1 MAEPKPPEVIAELLR
16 QSPPLPDAPRVV
28 QVFLQRARLAM
39 LADVRE
45 NFKNSAGP
53 DGTPWKPLKF
63 PRPQGGNKLLW
74 NKGLLRASITG
85 GNSDYREEVGI
96 NYVSIGTV
104 RPGANL
110 MNSGG
115 TIVPTK
121 AKALA
126 IPLTKA
132 AADARSPRNFPR
144 PLVMLWRTGA
154 QSGVL
159 AEIKK
164 PATKA
169 GTQEQNLRKKIGT
182 YVPKQ
187 RAILAKIKSLTA
199 RAKNAKTGASKATLK
214 GRIQLEY
221 LKLKKLSQSTADNVR
236 KKETLAGKR
245 KAVLTL
251 QYALVKKVVIPA
263 RPFVG
268 FGPRLNGKLDSLAV
282 KTVQELFRGTPNGR

>member
-16 QSPPLPDAPRVV
+16 QSPPLPEEARVV
-28 QVFLQRARLAM
+28 NVFLKRARLLM
-39 LADVRE
+39 IADVKE
-45 NFKNSAGP
+45 NFDKSAGP

-63 PRPQGGNKLLW
+63 PRPRGGNKPLLDT
-74 NKGLLRASITG
+74 GMLRASVTG
-85 GNSDYREEVGI
+85 GSPEFRADTGL

-110 MNSGG
+110 MHAGG
-115 TIVPTK
+115 TVVPTK

-126 IPLTKA
+126 IPLTK
-132 AADARSPRNFPR
+132 DAVRAGSPRRFPR

-154 QSGVL
+154 QSGAL
-159 AEIKK
+159 AEVKK
-164 PATKA
+164 PARKA
-169 GTQEQNLRKKIGT
+169 GTQELNLRKKIGT

-199 RAKNAKTGASKATLK
+199 RAKKAKTGAAKATLK

-221 LKLKKLSQSTADNVR
+221 LKLKKLSKATADNVR

-268 FGPRLNGKLDSLAV
+268 FGPRLNGKLDSLAM

>member
-16 QSPPLPDAPRVV
+16 QSPPLPEEARVV
-28 QVFLQRARLAM
+28 SVFLNKARTAM
-39 LADVRE
+39 IDDVHDHFE
-45 NFKNSAGP
+45 KSVGP
-53 DGTPWKPLKF
+53 DGKPWKPLKF
-63 PRPQGGNKLLW
+63 PRPRGGNKPLFDTG
-74 NKGLLRASITG
+74 KLRDSITG
-85 GNSDYREEVGI
+85 KSPEFRSEVGF
-96 NYVSIGTV
+96 NYVAIGTV
-104 RPGANL
+104 HPGANL
-110 MNSGG
+110 MHAGG
-115 TIVPTK
+115 TVVPTK

-126 IPLTKA
+126 IPLTK
-132 AADARSPRNFPR
+132 DAVRAGSPRKFPR
-144 PLVMLWRTGA
+144 PLVMLWRNGA
-154 QSGVL
+154 QSGAL

-164 PATKA
+164 PAKKA

-199 RAKNAKTGASKATLK
+199 RAKKAKTGASKATLK

-221 LKLKKLSQSTADNVR
+221 LKLRKLSKSTADNVR